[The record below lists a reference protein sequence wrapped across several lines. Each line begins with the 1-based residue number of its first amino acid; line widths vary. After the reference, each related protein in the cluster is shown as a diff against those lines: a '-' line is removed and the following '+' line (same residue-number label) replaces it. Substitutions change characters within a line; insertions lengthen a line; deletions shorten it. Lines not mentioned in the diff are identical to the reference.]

1 MNEANKTQFFARYF
15 FACKTHFFLSSA
27 SGKWYIGPI
36 ISTLSKV
43 DKLRADKSRASQT
56 YAFIST
62 PYSRN
67 FCLRE
72 QYCFRSDR
80 QEPRRTPVRQA
91 VCCIWPAHLR
101 CQERFCLA
109 DTFSEML
116 CYLKLKVETFQPFPF
131 RLRIFIIV
139 FFYDLNIFVFLF
151 FPQTFSFLIFQLIRH
166 SFQITISCSFQHI

>member
-72 QYCFRSDR
+72 QYCFRSDDKGHVV
-80 QEPRRTPVRQA
+80 PLSGKPYA
-91 VCCIWPAHLR
+91 VFARPIYDVKNGFAL
-101 CQERFCLA
+101 QILFQI
-109 DTFSEML
+109 ML
-116 CYLKLKVETFQPFPF
+116 CYLRLKVETFQPFPF

-151 FPQTFSFLIFQLIRH
+151 FPQTFSFLIFQSVRYF
-166 SFQITISCSFQHI
+166 FQNTISCSFQHI